1 MNFTKTC
8 LTVDHQTSEPTT
20 RYTDV
25 YCFDGLA
32 MVKQEP
38 QNDCI
43 QMESVDDSIKVNN
56 IAPIFNS
63 QTKICEIEDIRSIKQ
78 ESYYNWCELSANP
91 YHPAMKSEND
101 LNVCDGNQD
110 TKLFDRN
117 MSVKTESFQT
127 DDTSN
132 HHMEVFV
139 AIACK
144 DNISS
149 NVSTGMCVGGVYR
162 TDEEQ
167 CDEAQQEP
175 LSGLKS
181 TNEIKTEG
189 M

>member
-1 MNFTKTC
+1 M
-8 LTVDHQTSEPTT
+8 DHQTSEPTT

-25 YCFDGLA
+25 YCSDGLA

-43 QMESVDDSIKVNN
+43 QMESVGDSIKGIN
-56 IAPIFNS
+56 IAPIFNN
-63 QTKICEIEDIRSIKQ
+63 QTKICEIEDIRSIKH
-78 ESYYNWCELSANP
+78 ESYYNWCELSANS
-91 YHPAMKSEND
+91 YHPAMKSEDD
-101 LNVCDGNQD
+101 LNVCDDNQVS
-110 TKLFDRN
+110 KLFNKDVT
-117 MSVKTESFQT
+117 VKIESFQT

-132 HHMEVFV
+132 HPMEVFG

-149 NVSTGMCVGGVYR
+149 NVTPGICVGGVYQ

-175 LSGLKS
+175 MSDLKS

>member
-1 MNFTKTC
+1 MNY
-8 LTVDHQTSEPTT
+8 QTSEPTT

-25 YCFDGLA
+25 YGSDGLA

-38 QNDCI
+38 QNDCP

-56 IAPIFNS
+56 IAPFFNS

-78 ESYYNWCELSANP
+78 ESYFNWCELSVNS
-91 YHPAMKSEND
+91 YHPAINSEND
-101 LNVCDGNQD
+101 LNVYDGNQD
-110 TKLFDRN
+110 SKLFDSN

-132 HHMEVFV
+132 HLMEVFG

-149 NVSTGMCVGGVYR
+149 NVTTGICVSRMYQ

-175 LSGLKS
+175 MSDLKS

>member
-1 MNFTKTC
+1 
-8 LTVDHQTSEPTT
+8 
-20 RYTDV
+20 
-25 YCFDGLA
+25 

-38 QNDCI
+38 QNGCP

-56 IAPIFNS
+56 IAPISNS

-78 ESYYNWCELSANP
+78 ESYYNWCELSANS
-91 YHPAMKSEND
+91 YRPAVKSEND

-110 TKLFDRN
+110 SKLFNKDV
-117 MSVKTESFQT
+117 SVKTESFQT

-132 HHMEVFV
+132 HLMEVFG

-149 NVSTGMCVGGVYR
+149 NVTTGIYVGGVYQ
-162 TDEEQ
+162 TDKEQ

-175 LSGLKS
+175 MSDLKS